1 MYRYTCRIYAPCN
14 GYVTNLQ
21 ITPGAYAATGTQMF
35 SLVDRTIWFVLAN
48 FRETDLRRIRP
59 GMTAEIYL
67 MADSLRKL
75 KGIVQGVPKAVYPLE
90 APSALTPGGE
100 GVLSRVSPT
109 LDFILLAQRFPV
121 RIVIDEPETVSF
133 RMGGSVSVI
142 VHTRRGTREGEAR
155 VRELQS
161 SSGLPFNAPVDE

>member
-1 MYRYTCRIYAPCN
+1 LP
-14 GYVTNLQ
+14 
-21 ITPGAYAATGTQMF
+21 
-35 SLVDRTIWFVLAN
+35 
-48 FRETDLRRIRP
+48 
-59 GMTAEIYL
+59 
-67 MADSLRKL
+67 DSLRKL

-155 VRELQS
+155 VRELQR
-161 SSGLPFNAPVDE
+161 SSGLPFNAPVDQ